1 MQNIKKGLE
10 IMRVVSVKYSSPNS
24 VSGRFPRITRAIL
37 SKNFPGFAYYAA
49 TAPNLNT
56 DGSLGEI
63 AAIDSENIKPF
74 LRLFDTGYNVFFSLL
89 LGIAFCVQWS
99 IHESLVWRTESVWLS
114 ILQRWSWKIA
124 NIVEDNICF
133 LNVPHLLQ
141 SRELLETE
149 EWDFCNN
156 TATDSNYAPFK
167 QRCKETATLFVAW

>member
-24 VSGRFPRITRAIL
+24 VSGRFPGFARAIL

-74 LRLFDTGYNVFFSLL
+74 WRLFDTGYNVFFSLL
-89 LGIAFCVQWS
+89 LGIAFCTQ
-99 IHESLVWRTESVWLS
+99 
-114 ILQRWSWKIA
+114 
-124 NIVEDNICF
+124 
-133 LNVPHLLQ
+133 
-141 SRELLETE
+141 
-149 EWDFCNN
+149 
-156 TATDSNYAPFK
+156 
-167 QRCKETATLFVAW
+167 

>member
-24 VSGRFPRITRAIL
+24 VSGRFPGFTRAIL

-74 LRLFDTGYNVFFSLL
+74 LRLFDTGYNVFFLINSVISCLAKRISLTFNSAKMKL
-89 LGIAFCVQWS
+89 KNS
-99 IHESLVWRTESVWLS
+99 KNR
-114 ILQRWSWKIA
+114 
-124 NIVEDNICF
+124 
-133 LNVPHLLQ
+133 
-141 SRELLETE
+141 
-149 EWDFCNN
+149 
-156 TATDSNYAPFK
+156 
-167 QRCKETATLFVAW
+167 